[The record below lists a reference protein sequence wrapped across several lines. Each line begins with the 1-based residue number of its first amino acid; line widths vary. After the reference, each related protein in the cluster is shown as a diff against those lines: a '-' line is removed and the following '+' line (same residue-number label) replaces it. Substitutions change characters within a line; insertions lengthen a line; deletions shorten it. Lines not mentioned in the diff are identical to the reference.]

1 MKNFKKYANKP
12 VFGSGEI
19 GTAFDVYVTKEDNQ
33 YRMDF
38 SWRRKKACAVTFS
51 KDGIHWSEPQ
61 ITLAYDE
68 STGWEDDLNRNCVL
82 KIDGVYKMWYT
93 GQARGYSYIGYA
105 ESTDG
110 IHFERKFDDP
120 IMIPEY
126 PWEGESVMNPCV
138 LYENGEYRMWYSA
151 GETYEPN
158 VLAYATSK
166 DGIHWNKKRCNPI
179 FVCDPNNTYEQE
191 RVGGC
196 QVMKVEDEY
205 YIFCKLLRQ
214 YAVSHSIT
222 MEDGTVLPWIDEVK
236 HPHRDEWS
244 SRSLLKDWGWKKDLG
259 GEERGKDYNHSTFCD
274 LVICGIAGV
283 DPKAE
288 TFTVQPNIPEDWDYM
303 KLSNLHFRGNCY
315 TVIYD
320 KTGEKYGVEKGIVVL
335 KEGQS
340 TEHLGAC

>member
-1 MKNFKKYANKP
+1 MKNFKKYANNP

-205 YIFCKLLRQ
+205 YIF
-214 YAVSHSIT
+214 YIGY
-222 MEDGTVLPWIDEVK
+222 ENIDTARICVAK
-236 HPHRDEWS
+236 S
-244 SRSLLKDWGWKKDLG
+244 KD
-259 GEERGKDYNHSTFCD
+259 
-274 LVICGIAGV
+274 
-283 DPKAE
+283 
-288 TFTVQPNIPEDWDYM
+288 
-303 KLSNLHFRGNCY
+303 
-315 TVIYD
+315 
-320 KTGEKYGVEKGIVVL
+320 GIVDWEKSPLNPIVSPDVGSWDA
-335 KEGQS
+335 E
-340 TEHLGAC
+340 ACYKPSVIWNEEEQKWMLWYNGRTGTDEFVGMAEIDKKNLFE